1 LLIDDTKVQGLNNK
15 NLVIGQEM
23 KNFKFFFLKNFSAT
37 SSTVLDTSFHFA
49 RSTFVSSKTNKKYKM
64 NLQGKT
70 AIVTGS
76 NTGIGYETALDLFQ
90 KGAKVYVACRNEE
103 KALNAIE
110 RMKAVGGTGELVYGH
125 LDLASL
131 ASVKAFAENVIITE
145 SSLDLLIN
153 NAGIMI
159 PPPHKTEDGFEI
171 QFGVNFVGHFALTGH
186 LFHLLEA
193 TKGSRVV
200 TLSSIAHRNATI
212 DFDNFRLE
220 KPYNAWREYGQ
231 SKVADLIF
239 MLEFEKRLRHNGFQ
253 TQSLA
258 AHPGFSETDLQKYMD
273 PAMLASLELMT
284 AKEGAQPT
292 LAACLRDDAKGGQYW
307 GPDGHNEQK
316 GKPAIA
322 RIDSAALNETLNA
335 KLWDWA
341 EEATGVSYP
350 KSLS

>member
-1 LLIDDTKVQGLNNK
+1 LT
-15 NLVIGQEM
+15 
-23 KNFKFFFLKNFSAT
+23 
-37 SSTVLDTSFHFA
+37 TSFYFIA
-49 RSTFVSSKTNKKYKM
+49 SIFVSSNNINKM
-64 NLQGKT
+64 NLRGKT

-76 NTGIGYETALDLFQ
+76 NIGIGYETALDLYK

-110 RMKAVGGTGELVYGH
+110 RMKADGGTGELVYGH

-131 ASVKAFAENVIITE
+131 ASVKAFAEKVVALE

-159 PPPHKTEDGFEI
+159 PPPHQTEDGFEI
-171 QFGVNFVGHFALTGH
+171 QWGVNFVGHFALTGH
-186 LFHLLEA
+186 LFNLLEA

-200 TLSSIAHRNATI
+200 TLSSIAHRGASI
-212 DFDNFRLE
+212 DFDNFRSE
-220 KPYNAWREYGQ
+220 KPYSAWREYGQ
-231 SKVADLIF
+231 SKLADIIF
-239 MLEFEKRLRHNGFQ
+239 TLEFEKRLRANGNQ
-253 TQSLA
+253 IISLA

-292 LAACLRDDAKGGQYW
+292 LAASLREDAKGGQYW

-316 GKPAIA
+316 GKPALA
-322 RIDSAALNETLNA
+322 KIDNVALDETLNA

-341 EEATGVSYP
+341 EQATGVSFF
-350 KSLS
+350 